1 MHYYSGPEAGI
12 LVSTY
17 ERSILLSLS
26 GTEQDTFDAQVVPDS
41 IEIIADHPTLRAGNI
56 ADGTMIQITPSQVR
70 LISCDTGKTVSVW
83 SGLAAGEQVVLA
95 DYDGEHVVLGLAKA
109 EVVVL
114 KVEEGSDGLGL
125 AVVK

>member
-1 MHYYSGPEAGI
+1 V
-12 LVSTY
+12 VSTY
-17 ERSILLSLS
+17 DCSILLSLS
-26 GTEQDTFDAQVVPDS
+26 GTEQDTFGAQIVHDS
-41 IEIIADHPTLRAGNI
+41 IEIVADHPTLKAGNI
-56 ADGTMIQITPSQVR
+56 AEGTMIQITPSQVK
-70 LISCDTGKTVSVW
+70 LISCETGKTVSVW

-95 DYDGEHVVLGLAKA
+95 DFDGEHVVLGLAKA